1 MATSVRMISTMIT
14 SGGPLPE
21 LPLPSVANGND
32 AGVDGVSELGVVSAT
47 AGGVSD
53 GVGVELGV
61 GLGVGGGVGGGVGVL
76 DGAITG
82 PSESC
87 TGLGVGLAAA
97 VTVTE
102 PTPHLCGGTS
112 EQ

>member
-53 GVGVELGV
+53 GVGVELGA
-61 GLGVGGGVGGGVGVL
+61 GLGVGGGVGVL
-76 DGAITG
+76 DGAVTG